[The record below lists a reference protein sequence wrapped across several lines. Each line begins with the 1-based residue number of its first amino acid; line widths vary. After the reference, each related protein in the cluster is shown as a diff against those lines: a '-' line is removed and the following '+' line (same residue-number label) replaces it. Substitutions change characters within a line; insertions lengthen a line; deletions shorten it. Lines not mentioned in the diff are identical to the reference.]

1 MSVSTGASRELE
13 ALFVDESEQAVDSL
27 LKTTL
32 GPLLGFTRDGR
43 TVTKAPFL
51 ELQLPAR
58 VLSVMLARLAMVRLN
73 VPSAK
78 AEATSEQLESECMAT
93 VKAVRECLSRL
104 KRKNLLA
111 KNDVGYFIPVWAV
124 AKAVQEVQHS

>member
-13 ALFVDESEQAVDSL
+13 ALFVDDSEQAVDRL
-27 LKTTL
+27 LKAAL
-32 GPLLGFTRDGR
+32 EPLLGFTRDGKI
-43 TVTKAPFL
+43 VTKASFL
-51 ELQLPAR
+51 KLRLPAK
-58 VLSVMLARLAMVRLN
+58 VLSVMLARLAIVRLK
-73 VPSAK
+73 VPGAK

-111 KNDVGYFIPVWAV
+111 KNGAGYFIPAWAV
-124 AKAVQEVQHS
+124 TKAVQEIQHS